1 MNELDVLVC
10 ATEAGGA
17 RNLVA
22 VLEEFPELFRFK
34 VLSGNGALTI
44 FERSGMPIWR
54 HFPSLDE
61 SDAAQILQETKPDIV
76 LCGRGIDKDSL
87 ERYIIAAARSFGCS
101 TVSIVDEWYDYRAN
115 YADESGDLVYLPDV
129 VCCPDEQAL
138 KEAVAEGLP
147 AECLRI
153 TGSPALSSLV
163 KKREAYHSDDSSRIN
178 EFDRTYPR
186 PFVTYISEEL
196 SDRRPGV
203 SSDNNRSENISHYD
217 EKDIRSDIQQALL
230 DQYPCCTVFEKP
242 HPRFE
247 SNVCLPISNE
257 NIHWLVI
264 ENEELQNL
272 CWWSDIVIGTK
283 SMGLLEAALLGTP
296 TVSYQPDAYGKISCT
311 AVRKGLIPCYHNTDD
326 LKLWFKRTRTSEKK
340 ECVLTPDFA
349 RTDAAKLVSEVIEE
363 FVSY

>member
-1 MNELDVLVC
+1 MNEIDVLLC

-22 VLEEFPELFRFK
+22 VVEEFPDVFRFK
-34 VLSGNGALTI
+34 ILSGNGALTI
-44 FERSGMPIWR
+44 FERSGMAIWR
-54 HFPSLDE
+54 HAPSLNK
-61 SDAAQILQETKPDIV
+61 SDAAKILREIKPDIV

-115 YADESGDLVYLPDV
+115 YADELGNLVYLPDI

-147 AECLRI
+147 TECLRI
-153 TGSPALSSLV
+153 TGSPALSRLV
-163 KKREAYHSDDSSRIN
+163 KKRDTYHSNDLSRSN

-203 SSDNNRSENISHYD
+203 PSDNNRSKNISRYD
-217 EKDIRSDIQQALL
+217 EKDIRNDIVQSLL

-242 HPRFE
+242 HPRSE
-247 SNVCLPISNE
+247 SNIRLPTNNE
-257 NIHWLVI
+257 KIYWLVI

-272 CWWSDIVIGTK
+272 CWWSDIVIGIK
-283 SMGLLEAALLGTP
+283 SMGLLESALLGTP
-296 TVSYQPDAYGKISCT
+296 TVSYQPDAYGNISCT
-311 AVRKGLIPCYHNTDD
+311 AVRKGLIPCYHNTED
-326 LKLWFKRTRTSEKK
+326 LKLWFKRIRTSEKK
-340 ECVLTPDFA
+340 ECILAPDFA
-349 RTDAAKLVSEVIEE
+349 RPDAAKLVSEVIEE
-363 FVSY
+363 FAS

>member
-1 MNELDVLVC
+1 MNEIDVLLC

-22 VLEEFPELFRFK
+22 VVEEFPDVFRFK

-44 FERSGMPIWR
+44 FERSGMAIWR
-54 HFPSLDE
+54 HAPSLNK
-61 SDAAQILQETKPDIV
+61 SDAAKILREIKPDIV

-115 YADESGDLVYLPDV
+115 YADELGNLVYLPDI

-147 AECLRI
+147 TECLRI
-153 TGSPALSSLV
+153 TGSPALSRLV
-163 KKREAYHSDDSSRIN
+163 KKRDTYYSNDLSRSN

-196 SDRRPGV
+196 LDRRPGV
-203 SSDNNRSENISHYD
+203 PSDNNRSKNISHYD
-217 EKDIRSDIQQALL
+217 EKDIRNDIVQSLL

-242 HPRFE
+242 HPRSE
-247 SNVCLPISNE
+247 SNIRLPTNNE
-257 NIHWLVI
+257 KIFWLVI

-272 CWWSDIVIGTK
+272 CWWSDIVIGIK
-283 SMGLLEAALLGTP
+283 SMGLLESALLGTP
-296 TVSYQPDAYGKISCT
+296 TVSYQPDAYGNISCT
-311 AVRKGLIPCYHNTDD
+311 AVRKGLIPCYHNTED
-326 LKLWFKRTRTSEKK
+326 LKLWFKRIRTSEKK
-340 ECVLTPDFA
+340 ECILAPDFA
-349 RTDAAKLVSEVIEE
+349 RPDAAKLVSEVIEE
-363 FVSY
+363 FAS

>member
-1 MNELDVLVC
+1 VNEIDVLVC

-54 HFPSLDE
+54 HVPSLGE
-61 SDAAQILQETKPDIV
+61 SDATQILQETKPDIV

-87 ERYIIAAARSFGCS
+87 ERYIITAARSFSCS

-163 KKREAYHSDDSSRIN
+163 KKREAYHSNNLSRIN

-203 SSDNNRSENISHYD
+203 SSDNNKSKNVLHYD
-217 EKDIRSDIQQALL
+217 DKDIRNDIQQALL

-242 HPRFE
+242 HPRSE
-247 SNVCLPISNE
+247 SNVCLPISSE

-272 CWWSDIVIGTK
+272 CWWSDIVIGRK

-296 TVSYQPDAYGKISCT
+296 TVSYQPDAYGNISCT

-326 LKLWFKRTRTSEKK
+326 LKLWFKRTRTNEKK
-340 ECVLTPDFA
+340 ECILAPDFA
-349 RTDAAKLVSEVIEE
+349 RTDAAKLVSEVMEE
-363 FVSY
+363 FVS

>member
-1 MNELDVLVC
+1 M
-10 ATEAGGA
+10 
-17 RNLVA
+17 
-22 VLEEFPELFRFK
+22 
-34 VLSGNGALTI
+34 
-44 FERSGMPIWR
+44 
-54 HFPSLDE
+54 
-61 SDAAQILQETKPDIV
+61 
-76 LCGRGIDKDSL
+76 
-87 ERYIIAAARSFGCS
+87 
-101 TVSIVDEWYDYRAN
+101 
-115 YADESGDLVYLPDV
+115 PDV

-203 SSDNNRSENISHYD
+203 SSDNNKSENISHYD
-217 EKDIRSDIQQALL
+217 EKDIRNDILQALL

-296 TVSYQPDAYGKISCT
+296 TVSYQPDAYGNISCT

-326 LKLWFKRTRTSEKK
+326 LKLWFKRTRTNEKK
-340 ECVLTPDFA
+340 ECILAPDFA

-363 FVSY
+363 FVS

>member
-1 MNELDVLVC
+1 LDQ
-10 ATEAGGA
+10 
-17 RNLVA
+17 
-22 VLEEFPELFRFK
+22 
-34 VLSGNGALTI
+34 
-44 FERSGMPIWR
+44 
-54 HFPSLDE
+54 

-76 LCGRGIDKDSL
+76 LCGRGIDKNSL

-129 VCCPDEQAL
+129 VCCPDEQAM

-163 KKREAYHSDDSSRIN
+163 KKREVYHSNDLSRIN

-203 SSDNNRSENISHYD
+203 SSDTNRSENISHYD
-217 EKDIRSDIQQALL
+217 GKDIRSDIQQALL

-311 AVRKGLIPCYHNTDD
+311 AVRKGLIPCYHNTAD
-326 LKLWFKRTRTSEKK
+326 LKLWFKRTRTSGKK